1 MTGTTWDA
9 LRQLLV
15 ERYDDL
21 RRRLARRLG
30 SAELATE
37 VLHET
42 YLRLNRDSAELG
54 MVQSPNAYLFRTA
67 LNVAADHHR
76 KAEGRRLSTL
86 EIDTLRGVADA
97 AIDPARAMEA
107 RLEVTTLERAL
118 EELTPR
124 RRAILI
130 AARLEDVP
138 HVEIAARFG
147 ISTRM
152 VEKDLRA
159 ALLHC
164 SERLEKKLTG
174 RFDPNTSKTS

>member
-1 MTGTTWDA
+1 MTDTAWDA

-15 ERYDDL
+15 DRYDDL

-30 SAELATE
+30 SADLATE

-42 YLRLNRDSAELG
+42 YLRLNRAPVEIG
-54 MVQSPNAYLFRTA
+54 VVQSPNAYLLRTA

-76 KAEGRRLSTL
+76 KAEGRRMNTL
-86 EIDTLRGVADA
+86 EIERLRGIADA

-130 AARLEDVP
+130 SARLEDLP

-152 VEKDLRA
+152 VEKELRA

-164 SERLEKKLTG
+164 SMRLEKKLPG
-174 RFDPNTSKTS
+174 RFGTGTSETS

>member
-1 MTGTTWDA
+1 MTETTWDA
-9 LRQLLV
+9 LRQLLID
-15 ERYDDL
+15 RYDDL

-30 SAELATE
+30 SADLATE
-37 VLHET
+37 ILHET
-42 YLRLNRDSAELG
+42 YLRLNRGPMEIG
-54 MVQSPNAYLFRTA
+54 VVQSPKAYLLRTA

-76 KAEGRRLSTL
+76 RAEGRRMNAL
-86 EIDTLRGVADA
+86 EIEMLRGIADE
-97 AIDPARAMEA
+97 AIDPAKAMEA
-107 RLEVTTLERAL
+107 RLEVATLERAL

-130 AARLEDVP
+130 AARLEEVP

-152 VEKDLRA
+152 VEKELRT

-164 SERLEKKLTG
+164 SMRLEKKLQG
-174 RFDPNTSKTS
+174 RFATRTSETS

>member
-1 MTGTTWDA
+1 MSEPTWET

-15 ERYDDL
+15 DRYDDF

-37 VLHET
+37 ILHET
-42 YLRLNRDSAELG
+42 YLRLNREPVKLG
-54 MVQSPNAYLFRTA
+54 GIHSPNAYLLRTA

-76 KAEGRRLSTL
+76 KAEGRRLNTL
-86 EIDTLRGVADA
+86 EIDALRGVADA
-97 AIDPARAMEA
+97 AIDPSRAIEA

-138 HVEIAARFG
+138 HAEIAARFG

-164 SERLEKKLTG
+164 SLRLEKKLTS
-174 RFDPNTSKTS
+174 RFGPNTSETS

>member
-1 MTGTTWDA
+1 MNDDAWHA
-9 LRQLLV
+9 LRQLLID
-15 ERYDDL
+15 RYDEF

-37 VLHET
+37 ILHET
-42 YLRLNRDSAELG
+42 YLRLNRDSVRLG
-54 MVQSPNAYLFRTA
+54 VVQSPNAYLFRTA
-67 LNVAADHHR
+67 LNVAADYHR
-76 KAEGRRLSTL
+76 KAEVRRLDTF
-86 EIDTLRGVADA
+86 EIESLRGIADT
-97 AIDPARAMEA
+97 AIDPNKAMEA
-107 RLEVTTLERAL
+107 RFEVTTLERAI

-138 HVEIAARFG
+138 HSEIAARFD

-152 VEKDLRA
+152 VEKELRA

-164 SERLEKKLTG
+164 SARLEKKMVG
-174 RFDPNTSKTS
+174 RFGARPSEPS

>member
-1 MTGTTWDA
+1 MTGPTLDA

-15 ERYDDL
+15 DRYDDL
-21 RRRLARRLG
+21 RRRLTRRLG

-37 VLHET
+37 ILHET
-42 YLRLNRDSAELG
+42 YLRLNREPLKLG
-54 MVQSPNAYLFRTA
+54 VVQSPKAYLFRTA

-76 KAEGRRLSTL
+76 KAEGRRLNTL
-86 EIDTLRGVADA
+86 EIETLRGVADA
-97 AIDPARAMEA
+97 AIDPAKAMEA

-130 AARLEDVP
+130 AARLENVS
-138 HVEIAARFG
+138 HAELAARFG

-159 ALLHC
+159 ALEHC
-164 SERLEKKLTG
+164 SVRLEKKLTG
-174 RFDPNTSKTS
+174 RFGTNQSETS

>member
-1 MTGTTWDA
+1 MNDTTWQA
-9 LRQLLV
+9 LRQLLID
-15 ERYDDL
+15 RYDDF

-30 SAELATE
+30 SVELATE
-37 VLHET
+37 ILHET
-42 YLRLNRDSAELG
+42 YLRLNRDSIELG
-54 MVQSPNAYLFRTA
+54 VVQSPNAYLFRTA

-76 KAEGRRLSTL
+76 SAEGRRLNTV
-86 EIDTLRGVADA
+86 EVETLRSIADA

-107 RLEVTTLERAL
+107 RLQVTTLERAL

-130 AARLEDVP
+130 AARLEEVP
-138 HVEIAARFG
+138 HAEIAARFG

-152 VEKDLRA
+152 VEKELRV

-164 SERLEKKLTG
+164 SARLEKKLEG
-174 RFDPNTSKTS
+174 RFGAHTSGAP